1 MTTKELQKKIIEA
14 YSTENLNKI
23 SLTLINLYKE
33 QKFSSLQLIA
43 EMIDDAVDIEITS
56 TGKGFSKFMML
67 YHPDRATFHLNE
79 IERLAEKDDYDGLL
93 GYSHILLLSRID
105 EIAGSLNNYEDIDY
119 SPVYEWD
126 LDTEG
131 FSIIDDTK
139 AKKHFN
145 TKPATNGLTFY
156 DAIKVRVF
164 EDTNIEYPSYYLE
177 DTDEFELSASDIDDL
192 DGVQFCIHARS
203 IDLSDNKISDLS
215 LLFGL
220 SLLEELNLSDNL
232 IENIDVLSN
241 LLNIKVLYLSNN
253 NIDDISPLLE
263 LPKLEYV
270 DLTGTSV
277 SKLQID
283 KLAEGGILVDK

>member
-1 MTTKELQKKIIEA
+1 MTTKELQIKIVEA

-33 QKFSSLQLIA
+33 QKYSSLQLIA
-43 EMIDDAVDIEITS
+43 EMISDAVDIEITS

-67 YHPDRATFHLNE
+67 YHPDRATFHLNK

-105 EIAGSLNNYEDIDY
+105 EIADSLNNYEDIDY

-126 LDTEG
+126 FDAEG
-131 FSIIDDTK
+131 FSIIDDTE
-139 AKKHFN
+139 KKSHFN
-145 TKPATNGLTFY
+145 TRPATNGLTFY

-203 IDLSDNKISDLS
+203 MDLSDNKISDLS

-220 SLLEELNLSDNL
+220 LLLENLNLAGNE

-241 LLNIKVLYLSNN
+241 LLNLKSINLSNN
-253 NIDDISPLLE
+253 NINDISALME
-263 LPKLEYV
+263 LGFIDYV
-270 DLTGTSV
+270 DLRETKVSSV
-277 SKLQID
+277 QIKMLEKL
-283 KLAEGGILVDK
+283 GVTVDY